1 MEAYAMAGNTSPQSK
16 ARTLVEQK
24 VEDAARAFLNEVLP
38 QSCNGTPTEYG
49 GIIWVRGATGEVGQK
64 GPLHEPGNSVS
75 IRQWE
80 PNMGCPDGTTPMAWY
95 HTHPHYPRPEKGLT
109 YAYKDFIGNDKNIS
123 DDYRITGYLG
133 VIDGSF
139 WRYDPP
145 SRGGGPKGSFVR
157 LNGKLKTTL
166 P

>member
-1 MEAYAMAGNTSPQSK
+1 MADRSTPQSK
-16 ARTLVEQK
+16 ARSLIEQK
-24 VEDAARAFLNEVLP
+24 VEEAARTFLNDVLP

-49 GIIWVRGATGEVGQK
+49 GIIHVDKVTGAIGQK

-95 HTHPHYPRPEKGLT
+95 HTHPHYPQPKKGLS
-109 YAYKDFIGNDKNIS
+109 YAYREFIGNDKNIS
-123 DDYRITGYLG
+123 DDYELTGYLG
-133 VIDGSF
+133 VVDGSF

-157 LNGKLKTTL
+157 LNGKLNTTL